1 MVSSIWVT
9 VTSLVGVVVGGALS
23 TFSQRFAE
31 RSAARRHAA
40 TILEGRRG
48 ERLAHLVAFI
58 EIAQQAERL
67 ATSVHQHN
75 AAGDMVVE
83 RRETTL
89 DELWVRLRAVQLV
102 CPSEVSDAAHTLAV
116 KTHTVVRD
124 GPGTQSVADFL
135 RPSRG
140 NLIALARDDLE
151 RVSLDR

>member
-23 TFSQRFAE
+23 MSSQRFTE

-83 RRETTL
+83 RTETTL

-102 CPSEVSDAAHTLAV
+102 CPSEVGDAARTLALN
-116 KTHTVVRD
+116 THTVVRQ

-135 RPSRG
+135 RPSRR

-151 RVSLDR
+151 RVSPG

>member
-23 TFSQRFAE
+23 MFSQRFAE

-75 AAGDMVVE
+75 AAGDIVVE
-83 RRETTL
+83 RTEATL

-102 CPSEVSDAAHTLAV
+102 CPSEVGDAARTLASNV
-116 KTHTVVRD
+116 YGGPTGSGSSVR
-124 GPGTQSVADFL
+124 
-135 RPSRG
+135 RG
-140 NLIALARDDLE
+140 LSPPKQRNLIALARDDLE
-151 RVSLDR
+151 RVSPG